1 MLGCYVDSDNARG
14 FITAIKPD
22 KYTLHNGSEI
32 PVSAAPIPLWTP
44 PGHIDL
50 DRYLGLFGADP
61 LSRINAIFES
71 WNHAPN
77 LADLPKPTHTE
88 KHGQWSIGAVFKDS
102 KLIQLQITNEH
113 GSWAK
118 TIKAI
123 AATKGD
129 CFSLAKTSID
139 YAEAV
144 LCHLPDPKQFDIKPP
159 DLSWEYSQDS
169 EEVKAEYLPYESYD
183 RNAGTQQ
190 RQTLNPQQ
198 VEEYESRY
206 KQGEEAPPAEVYRDP
221 ETGKLILKH
230 GFHRDVARQRALG
243 SIRKAIEINDHLPTY
258 GDDPTIKAGFEKEL
272 YDLELDQTPLDLL
285 HELEAWLAKGLWC
298 QVKTATE
305 SKAVWDSC
313 SDNADNG
320 ATRTRADLYRAMDTA
335 LRHPKAK
342 GLNDSEIARHV
353 KTTTKSI
360 RKRRG
365 QLEAAG
371 AIAPQTEV
379 KVKRGDK
386 TYTMSI
392 AKMKRPDKGSKTEGH
407 TFADIQA
414 LYAPFGEFKRYWDA
428 VRKFVFEWPEDQ
440 KCHFVDLK
448 EAHEKFA
455 KVTDGL
461 IKLVDR
467 PQPETPATEP
477 EELPTFAI
485 GDYVRGFDYTD
496 GRRELRGYVAGLGD
510 QTLVLNTGA
519 RIFTNGALPMVPKY
533 TKQDDRGQQKEAIA
547 QTIGD
552 APPEFKSNNY
562 SLVVIDPPWEY
573 NLRETDQS
581 HRGRTPYPAMNDHAI
596 VNLPIANI
604 TAADSY
610 CLLWATANHL
620 PLAFKC
626 LEAWG
631 FDHKAVYTWVKTT
644 IAGDGVRIGL
654 GHYGRNCAEFFI
666 VGIKGNP
673 GSFSTLGLTDIPTV
687 IHEAPTE
694 HSVKPEKFY
703 QIAHRLANALGGET
717 IELFARSDQPGWD
730 LWGAEAPTKIQ
741 SLEVT

>member
-1 MLGCYVDSDNARG
+1 MLGCYVDSDNGRG
-14 FITAIKPD
+14 FVTAID
-22 KYTLHNGSEI
+22 SEKYTLHNGMEI
-32 PVSAAPIPLWTP
+32 PVSDAPITLWTP
-44 PGHIDL
+44 PNHFDL
-50 DRYLGLFGADP
+50 NRYLDLLGADP
-61 LSRINAIFES
+61 LTRISTIFET

-88 KHGQWSIGAVFKDS
+88 KYGNWAIGAVFKDS

-118 TIKAI
+118 NIKAI
-123 AATKGD
+123 AATKKD
-129 CFSLAKTSID
+129 CFSLARSSID

-144 LCHLPDPKQFDIKPP
+144 LCHLPDPNQFDIKP
-159 DLSWEYSQDS
+159 DLSWESSQDS
-169 EEVKAEYLPYESYD
+169 ESITLEHIPYDQLD
-183 RNAGTQQ
+183 RTAGTQQ
-190 RQTLNPQQ
+190 RQSLNPQQ
-198 VEEYESRY
+198 LEEYESRY

-230 GFHRDVARQRALG
+230 GFHRDIAKQRALG
-243 SIRKAIEINDHLPTY
+243 AVRKAIEINDMLPTY
-258 GDDPTIKAGFEKEL
+258 GDLDATVKAGFEKEL
-272 YDLELDQTPLDLL
+272 YDLDLL
-285 HELEAWLAKGLWC
+285 DTTPDRLRELEEWLSKGLYC
-298 QVKTATE
+298 QIKLASE
-305 SKAVWDSC
+305 SDAVWDSC

-320 ATRTRADLYRAMDTA
+320 ATRSRADLYRAVDTA

-342 GLNDSEIARHV
+342 GMNDSEIARHV
-353 KTTTKSI
+353 KTTTKTI

-371 AIAPQTEV
+371 AIAPLE
-379 KVKRGDK
+379 KIAVKRGDK
-386 TYTMSI
+386 TYTMNI
-392 AKMKRPDKGSKTEGH
+392 KGMKRPDAGRKGHGY
-407 TFADIQA
+407 TFPDTQA
-414 LYAPFGEFKRYWDA
+414 LYAPYGEFKRNWDA
-428 VRKFVFEWPEDQ
+428 IKKFVFEWPEGI
-440 KCHFVDLK
+440 CHFKDLN
-448 EAHEKFA
+448 EAHDKFA

-461 IKLVDR
+461 TKLVDR
-467 PQPETPATEP
+467 PQPETPETEP

-496 GRRELRGYVAGLGD
+496 GRRELRGYVAAPGD
-510 QTLVLNTGA
+510 KVITLDTGK
-519 RIFTNGALPMVPKY
+519 RIFANSALLTTPRYAKE
-533 TKQDDRGQQKEAIA
+533 DDRGQQKEAIA
-547 QTIGD
+547 QTIED

-573 NLRETDQS
+573 NLRESDQS
-581 HRGRTPYPAMNDHAI
+581 HRGRTPYPAMDDHAI
-596 VNLPIANI
+596 VNLPISNI

-631 FDHKAVYTWVKTT
+631 FEHKAVYTWVKTT
-644 IAGDGVRIGL
+644 ISGDGVKFGL
-654 GHYGRNCAEFFI
+654 GHYGRNCAEFFL

-673 GSFSTLGLTDIPTV
+673 GSFSLLGLTDVPTV

-703 QIAHRLANALGGET
+703 RLAHRLSNALGGET

-741 SLEVT
+741 SQEVT